1 MAPKKR
7 QRTNNVKQDSFIP
20 RTMDEVT
27 DVQRQLRDW
36 VVKAYE
42 LRHGGGEKHPF
53 PLDDGGSFLDICRR
67 CWDDKKELLQ
77 ASVTLVEKVG
87 LMAPGSTVDD
97 FQKKYCLQERGK
109 KRLNGETLALRLTDD
124 IDISE
129 DADQFGVLKIDDGGM
144 KCLAAALVW
153 VGLAFV
159 FVKEPEAELRKPGVV
174 ALTSSLLKLMTFRK
188 QQPINP
194 AHGMIQRIIKQNVDA
209 KKLPI
214 SSFEWANILGSLQSA
229 NDMQEFGVS
238 DAIAIYN
245 ASPEVHAAEHG
256 GSGTLAIDSKKVWGI
271 KHWMEKSSQQ
281 AHAVVHKTLLD
292 YPFQYGPYGEA
303 FSLTPQ
309 MFLGS
314 QAEETVANPQAS
326 LAPLSGE
333 ANISIDW
340 ALPLDGNS
348 QAWLLSRVHLAFQ
361 KATAI
366 VDDIKEKKRYRAKA
380 EDLLQ
385 LRDLMAFW
393 SQVRSFLSS
402 RLQDFDEFERKLM
415 TSSVLDGQFSDILEQ
430 RPKAFSLSMLPSAR
444 DAAAKETRACEE
456 IASVEADGQRLEVRS
471 ARWNY
476 FQQALDRDQRQL
488 KLVIEAPAKLDSL
501 RHRREMAWRAEQ
513 AKVGEKLVLAYCEK
527 FLKTIQIKKM
537 EHLHEHVHQ
546 HREFIASAHGIKPSD
561 IYTITLVDLNVP
573 YSNSKERMDEI
584 MTAVSFINDISPT
597 RTVALAENVFI
608 NSAELAVVLQ
618 HRLHKASFGGWSAEN
633 MHYLSVSWIGK
644 DTFSFG
650 QSRLVREVLNAWMKG
665 TLEVGPSQKF
675 LTTPPPLAQK
685 DIESIP
691 GALAATTSLDAMKW
705 EVLERRGDQWH
716 IKEDESRYWEAQ
728 GGEITQ
734 SFQALKSQHSQLLG
748 KLSGQ
753 QATGESHDGG
763 SAPAEEQS
771 ETPSLDKLD
780 SMEALKS
787 QQEVEADVASEIQG
801 VRIILTKSGQIW
813 LVCEK
818 DKHLPKNSQ
827 LGGFGTGQYSKISD
841 PGTGPAYTFP
851 LKDRTIVQLD
861 ETSLRESCPTNSV
874 LTMSLYKLIVTI
886 EREKSAPDV
895 KLSYMTAVRKT
906 DDTVE
911 AGSDAFELTITQD
924 MRFKCIEDSRASA
937 KTTCKNVFS
946 KCVQACESSTV
957 IGTCFRF
964 RYEKVGMSLKAVK
977 PYVICKSAVQ
987 LSGNK
992 PVKVAG

>member
-245 ASPEVHAAEHG
+245 ASPEEHG